1 MRGAIL
7 FLAAVNLWAF
17 LLYGEDK
24 RRARKGRFRIR
35 ERTLLLAACA
45 GGATGSLAGMVFFR
59 HKIRKPGFFLTV
71 PFFFLLQWGV
81 LLYTSWKCF

>member
-1 MRGAIL
+1 MRGVIL
-7 FLAAVNLWAF
+7 FLAAVNLLSF

-24 RRARKGRFRIR
+24 RRARKRKFRIR

-45 GGATGSLAGMVFFR
+45 GGAAGSLAGMLFFR

-71 PFFFLLQWGV
+71 LLFFLLQWSV
-81 LLYTSWKCF
+81 LLYISWKYF